1 MDPAIAP
8 TNPSSTSATSPPI
21 APIVASALS
30 PDPSARAVSATL
42 LLGQHRVAALIDSGA
57 SHTLVASSLR
67 DRLGLVPD
75 GPWSIPLASASGN
88 DMGITTSRLL
98 ALGFGT
104 HVVHWRC
111 GVASGLPL
119 PLLIGAD
126 LLSSQRCALDL
137 GALRLRFPAAPPVPL
152 SISAAA
158 PALAASC
165 LPTATHLLL
174 ARDTVIP
181 GRSEVVVSAMV
192 PASSRPPLSGTFLA
206 LSALPA
212 ALRAVATCAAGVL
225 DASSLEHVLP
235 LVLLHHAPRPLVL
248 KAGTLLATLAPLDLP
263 NPPAV
268 RPPAGPTRPLTTS
281 SPSPSRS

>member
-1 MDPAIAP
+1 M
-8 TNPSSTSATSPPI
+8 
-21 APIVASALS
+21 
-30 PDPSARAVSATL
+30 SATL

-165 LPTATHLLL
+165 LPTAAHLLL

-192 PASSRPPLSGTFLA
+192 PASSRPPVVAMSRLGQVNQLEGFCTLKKKTFYK
-206 LSALPA
+206 S
-212 ALRAVATCAAGVL
+212 
-225 DASSLEHVLP
+225 
-235 LVLLHHAPRPLVL
+235 
-248 KAGTLLATLAPLDLP
+248 
-263 NPPAV
+263 
-268 RPPAGPTRPLTTS
+268 S
-281 SPSPSRS
+281 SPKTTTLRLTMTILL